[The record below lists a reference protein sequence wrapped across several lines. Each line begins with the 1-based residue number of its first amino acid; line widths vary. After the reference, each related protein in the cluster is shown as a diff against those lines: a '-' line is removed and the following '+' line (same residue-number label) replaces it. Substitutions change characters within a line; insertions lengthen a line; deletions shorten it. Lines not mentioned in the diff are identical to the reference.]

1 MTYASFLSGSLCTH
15 EMRKVKGHS
24 ILSVKLLMDQLVIS
38 VSPRINSNCDFVVSL
53 SDCIFMITDNCPCW
67 LVAMGSWEE
76 EYRWSALQMTG
87 ELLL

>member
-1 MTYASFLSGSLCTH
+1 MPNSYPAACKLYTH

-24 ILSVKLLMDQLVIS
+24 ILLLMDQLVLS
-38 VSPRINSNCDFVVSL
+38 VSPRISNCDFVASL